1 MLVFQIY
8 GHRLVKPPFC
18 LLLFDKIKMMK
29 YDVTVIGGG
38 LGGLQCA
45 YILAKKGMK
54 VCVLEKNPVVGGCLQ
69 TFRRG
74 KSEFDTGFHYV
85 GGLDDG
91 QSLNTL
97 FRYFNL
103 MDLPWHRLDADA
115 FDEVSINGKSYFFAN
130 GYDNFVETL
139 SSQFPHQRENLR
151 NYVAMLKR
159 VGDGLKDSFLPKNE
173 DEVMSTSLFARSA
186 YGFLCETVTDPLLR
200 NVLSGT
206 SLKME
211 LSKDTLPLYVFAQIN
226 SSFIQ
231 SAWRLEGGGQLI
243 ADKLVAEIEK
253 MGGEVR
259 TNAEVTE
266 LVENEGRISSVVIDG
281 EERVES
287 TWVIS
292 DAHPAVTIDLVK
304 ESQQIRKIYRRRI
317 GGLQNTFGMFT
328 LNLSLKDG
336 QVPYLNRNQYAY
348 VGDDV
353 WDMSDY
359 RPDQPV
365 RGILVSYRTPESGSR
380 FAKNIDILAP
390 MYWPEVEQWQGTK
403 VGRRGADYLQLKQRK
418 AVECI
423 DMASRLIPNIKEA
436 IDGQFS
442 SSPLTYMNYTATAQ
456 GCAYGIRKDFNNPLL
471 TLLTPRTPVPNLLLT
486 GQNLNL
492 HGILGVSMSS
502 FFTCAE
508 ILGMESATDGLVFK

>member
-1 MLVFQIY
+1 
-8 GHRLVKPPFC
+8 
-18 LLLFDKIKMMK
+18 
-29 YDVTVIGGG
+29 
-38 LGGLQCA
+38 
-45 YILAKKGMK
+45 
-54 VCVLEKNPVVGGCLQ
+54 
-69 TFRRG
+69 
-74 KSEFDTGFHYV
+74 
-85 GGLDDG
+85 
-91 QSLNTL
+91 
-97 FRYFNL
+97 
-103 MDLPWHRLDADA
+103 
-115 FDEVSINGKSYFFAN
+115 
-130 GYDNFVETL
+130 
-139 SSQFPHQRENLR
+139 
-151 NYVAMLKR
+151 MLKR
-159 VGDGLKDSFLPKNE
+159 VGDGLKDSFRPHSDSDFLG
-173 DEVMSTSLFARSA
+173 TSLFARSA
-186 YGFLCETVTDPLLR
+186 YGFLTETVSDPLLQ

-211 LSKDTLPLYVFAQIN
+211 LCKETLPLYVFAQIN

-266 LVENEGRISSVVIDG
+266 LVENEGRISSVVING

-365 RGILVSYRTPESGSR
+365 RGILVSYRAPESGSR

-508 ILGMESATDGLVFK
+508 ILGMESATDGLIF